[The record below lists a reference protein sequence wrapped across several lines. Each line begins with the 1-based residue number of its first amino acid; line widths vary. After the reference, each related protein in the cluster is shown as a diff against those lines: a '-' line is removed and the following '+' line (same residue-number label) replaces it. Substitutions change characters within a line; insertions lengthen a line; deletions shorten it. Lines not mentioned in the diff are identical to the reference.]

1 MCDSKKLKNI
11 LDLGHHSLVNSYLK
25 KNELKNKELLLPLKI
40 SQCLSCGLVQ
50 LLKTVDPNKIY
61 NDGKYLYFSRDV
73 PGLSDYYK
81 KYANYILKN
90 FVKKRDL
97 VIEIAS
103 NDGILLQH
111 LEKKINILGIDAAPN
126 AVLRALKNNIPT
138 FPSLFNFNTSNLVL
152 NEFGKAKLIMANQ
165 CIAHVDNLK
174 DFMKGINNLLDDR
187 NGIFIF
193 ETGYW
198 GSMVR
203 RTIYEQ
209 IYHDHFSYFSL
220 EVWEKFSKNYNLEI
234 FDAIITP
241 AQDNCSIRVFFS
253 RKKKK
258 RKTKRLKNLL
268 KEEKKDNINSLEKSL
283 EFKNKVKKSWINLKK
298 ILINL
303 KNSKKTIVAY
313 GASAKAG
320 TISTCAKLDSK
331 IIDFFIDD
339 SPSKQGKYTPI
350 FHIPILSRKEAFKK
364 KIDYILILAV
374 NYADIIIKKE
384 KNFRDKGGRFI
395 IPRGENVEIL

>member
-1 MCDSKKLKNI
+1 
-11 LDLGHHSLVNSYLK
+11 
-25 KNELKNKELLLPLKI
+25 
-40 SQCLSCGLVQ
+40 
-50 LLKTVDPNKIY
+50 
-61 NDGKYLYFSRDV
+61 
-73 PGLSDYYK
+73 
-81 KYANYILKN
+81 
-90 FVKKRDL
+90 
-97 VIEIAS
+97 
-103 NDGILLQH
+103 
-111 LEKKINILGIDAAPN
+111 
-126 AVLRALKNNIPT
+126 
-138 FPSLFNFNTSNLVL
+138 
-152 NEFGKAKLIMANQ
+152 
-165 CIAHVDNLK
+165 
-174 DFMKGINNLLDDR
+174 
-187 NGIFIF
+187 
-193 ETGYW
+193 
-198 GSMVR
+198 
-203 RTIYEQ
+203 
-209 IYHDHFSYFSL
+209 
-220 EVWEKFSKNYNLEI
+220 
-234 FDAIITP
+234 
-241 AQDNCSIRVFFS
+241 
-253 RKKKK
+253 
-258 RKTKRLKNLL
+258 L